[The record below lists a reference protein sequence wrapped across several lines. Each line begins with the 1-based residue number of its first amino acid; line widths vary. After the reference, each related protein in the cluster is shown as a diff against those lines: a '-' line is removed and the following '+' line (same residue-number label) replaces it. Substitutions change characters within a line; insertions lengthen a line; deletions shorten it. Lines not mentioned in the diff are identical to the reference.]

1 MASVVSAR
9 FLRQEDE
16 VDKVIGHKVVAS
28 GDYVYE
34 VLAWCKPFGTDDV
47 SVRVRRTAC
56 ERDPDLYG
64 ACAKVFEYQYALAQ
78 SEDYKDSTV
87 RVCVESFVEL
97 LPARVS
103 GRFVCAVCRFPLLF
117 RVTENQLAPWFW
129 V

>member
-87 RVCVESFVEL
+87 RVWNRLWSCF
-97 LPARVS
+97 LPGVS
-103 GRFVCAVCRFPLLF
+103 GRFVRAVCRFPLLF

>member
-1 MASVVSAR
+1 MCKFPTGSLWWTVCGCSGFVMASVVSAR

-64 ACAKVFEYQYALAQ
+64 ACAKVFEYQ
-78 SEDYKDSTV
+78 
-87 RVCVESFVEL
+87 
-97 LPARVS
+97 
-103 GRFVCAVCRFPLLF
+103 
-117 RVTENQLAPWFW
+117 
-129 V
+129 